1 MQDSDMPESEEKN
14 VSRAA
19 GVVSFFTFLSR
30 ILGLVRDMVL
40 ASFFGTGMVADA
52 FVVAF
57 RIPNLLRRLF
67 AEGSLTIAFIPVF
80 TEYLTKKSKEEAF
93 EMARTVLTLLALI
106 LALVT
111 LMGVVFAPW
120 LVRLQAFGFGS
131 SGAKYELTVLL
142 TRITFP
148 YIFLISI
155 VAFFMGV
162 LNSLRRFAAPA
173 AAPIFLNVGI
183 IGAAY
188 LISPYCSE
196 PAVGVAI
203 GVILGGIIQVGL
215 QIPWVLK
222 EGMRLSPLW
231 QPGHP
236 AVKRIGLLM
245 LPAVFGSAVYQLN
258 SFIGTLLASLLAQG
272 SVSSLYFADRLVQLP
287 LGVFAIAI
295 STAVLPSL
303 SLQAAREDLHEFGN
317 TVNHALRLVF
327 FITLPAT
334 AGLIILGRPII
345 QVLFERGDFS
355 PLSTQMTNHALFYF
369 ALGLWAYSGIRILLP
384 AFYALQDTKTP
395 VKVAVAA
402 LFVNLIA
409 AVSLMGPLRH
419 GGIAL
424 ALSLSS
430 TLQFCLLLFLLKKK
444 IRLANLKNVLN
455 ACLKSAF
462 ASVVMGLGIYYLHSR
477 WLVIDSNAGLLS
489 MTINLAVLV
498 VAGIILYFGSA
509 LALGCTELASIKEM
523 FFPFFRKIKS
533 LSR

>member
-1 MQDSDMPESEEKN
+1 MRYSDTSESEEKN

-80 TEYLTKKSKEEAF
+80 TEYLAKKSKEEAF

-162 LNSLRRFAAPA
+162 LNSVRRFAAPA

-222 EGMRLSPLW
+222 EGMCLFPLW

-236 AVKRIGLLM
+236 AVRKIGLLM

-258 SFIGTLLASLLAQG
+258 SFIGTLLASFLAEG
-272 SVSSLYFADRLVQLP
+272 SVSWLYFADRLVQFP

-303 SLQAAREDLHEFGN
+303 SLQAARKDLDDFGD
-317 TVNHALRLVF
+317 TLVHALQLVF

-334 AGLIILGRPII
+334 AGLIILGEPITR
-345 QVLFERGDFS
+345 VLFERGAFDAS
-355 PLSTQMTNHALFYF
+355 STIMTNRALFYY
-369 ALGLWAYSGIRILLP
+369 ALGLCAFSGIRIVVSG
-384 AFYALQDTKTP
+384 FYALQDTKTP
-395 VKVAVAA
+395 VKVAVVA
-402 LFVNLIA
+402 LFANLIA
-409 AVSLMGPLRH
+409 ALALMGPLRH

-430 TLQFCLLLFLLKKK
+430 SLQFCLLIFLLKKK
-444 IRLANLKNVLN
+444 IRLPNLENVLN
-455 ACLKSAF
+455 TCLKSAF

-477 WLVIDSNAGLLS
+477 WLVIDSGVGLFS
-489 MTINLAVLV
+489 MVINLAILV
-498 VAGIILYFGSA
+498 AAGIILYVGIA
-509 LALGCTELASIKEM
+509 RILGCKELTSLKEM
-523 FFPFFRKIKS
+523 FIR
-533 LSR
+533 